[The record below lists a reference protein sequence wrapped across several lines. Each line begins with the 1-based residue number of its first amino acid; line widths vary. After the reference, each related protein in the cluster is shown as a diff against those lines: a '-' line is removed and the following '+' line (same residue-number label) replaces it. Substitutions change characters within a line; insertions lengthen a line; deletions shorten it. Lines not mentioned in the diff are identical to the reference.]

1 MPGPTLTGGPRTW
14 LGPDDRRIAAL
25 AVPALGTLA
34 AEPLYVLVDTGVVGH
49 LGVSP
54 LAGLALAGGVLSGV
68 VSLCNFLEYGS
79 TPKVGR
85 LFAVGDRGQAAHLG
99 RQATILGFALGLALA
114 VAAIAAAPLFIAGL
128 GGHGRVGH
136 LAVLYTRIAAL
147 GLPSALIAVA
157 AQGYFRGVTRLRL
170 PFGIVLAGNA
180 LNAVLELWFVDG
192 LHWGIAGS
200 AWGTVIAQTA
210 MAGVF
215 VAILARGRDR
225 ARPLIDRVALRSLTR
240 TGAEIFV
247 RTGSLYAAFL
257 LAGAILARVGA
268 ASLAAHQIA
277 FQLWNFLALALDSLA
292 IAAQVL
298 VSHQLAVGAAAR
310 ARALATRTIVWSL
323 IVGLVFAAVFMA
335 LRNILPELFTSDPRV
350 LDRAHA
356 VWPIFALMQP
366 VNAVVFALD
375 GILIGAGDTRYLMW
389 AMIPSTAIGF
399 VPLAVVS
406 LLAGWG
412 IVGVWCAILGLVVV
426 RLITCGARF
435 TGEGWLRAVATDQ
448 TPGSSGAPAQSASRL

>member
-1 MPGPTLTGGPRTW
+1 VDRSPTIPRRR
-14 LGPDDRRIAAL
+14 LRIGADDRRIAAL
-25 AVPALGTLA
+25 AIPALGALA
-34 AEPLYVLVDTGVVGH
+34 AEPLYVLVDTGIVGH

-54 LAGLALAGGVLSGV
+54 LAGLALAGGVLSAV

-85 LFAVGDRGQAAHLG
+85 LFAVGDRSEAAHLG
-99 RQATILGFALGLALA
+99 RQATILGFALGLMLA
-114 VAAIAAAPLFIAGL
+114 VVAIAAAPLFIAGL

-136 LAVLYTRIAAL
+136 LAVLYTRIASL

-157 AQGYFRGVTRLRL
+157 AQGYFRGVARLRL
-170 PFGIVLAGNA
+170 PFAIVLGGNLLNA
-180 LNAVLELWFVDG
+180 LLELWFVDR

-215 VAILARGRDR
+215 VAVLDRDR
-225 ARPLIDRVALRSLTR
+225 RRERAAPRRPVVDRVVLRSLTR

-247 RTGSLYAAFL
+247 RTGSLYTAFL

-292 IAAQVL
+292 IAAQVM
-298 VSHQLAVGAAAR
+298 VSHQLALGDRAR
-310 ARALATRTIVWSL
+310 ARALATRTIGWSL
-323 IVGLVFAAVFMA
+323 VVGIAFAILFLA
-335 LRNILPELFTSDPRV
+335 LRDVLPEVFSSDPRV
-350 LDRAHA
+350 LGRARA

-366 VNAVVFALD
+366 LNALVFALD

-389 AMIPSTAIGF
+389 AMVPASAIGF
-399 VPLAVVS
+399 APLAVAS
-406 LLAGWG
+406 LVFGWG
-412 IVGVWCAILGLVVV
+412 IVGVWCAIVGLVVV
-426 RLITCGARF
+426 RLVLNGRRF
-435 TGEGWLRAVATDQ
+435 LGEAWTHAVADQ
-448 TPGSSGAPAQSASRL
+448 PSVSSGAPA

>member
-1 MPGPTLTGGPRTW
+1 MPEPATSTGARAW
-14 LGPDDRRIAAL
+14 IGPDDRRIAAL
-25 AVPALGTLA
+25 AIPALGTLA
-34 AEPLYVLVDTGVVGH
+34 AEPLYVLVDTGIVGH

-54 LAGLALAGGVLSGV
+54 LAALALAGGVLSGV

-85 LFAVGDRGQAAHLG
+85 LFATGDGSRAAHLG
-99 RQATILGFALGLALA
+99 RQATILGFALGLGLAA
-114 VAAIAAAPLFIAGL
+114 VAIVAAPLLIAVL

-136 LAVLYTRIAAL
+136 LAVLYTRIASL

-157 AQGYFRGVTRLRL
+157 AQGYFRGVTRMRL
-170 PFGIVLAGNA
+170 PFAIVLGGN
-180 LNAVLELWFVDG
+180 LVNAALELWFVDG

-215 VAILARGRDR
+215 VAILARDRRRDR
-225 ARPLIDRVALRSLTR
+225 AHPWIDRVALRSLTR

-298 VSHQLAVGAAAR
+298 VSHQLAVGDRAR
-310 ARALATRTIVWSL
+310 ARELAVRVIAWSL
-323 IVGLVFAAVFMA
+323 IVGLAFAAVFMA
-335 LRNILPELFTSDPRV
+335 LGDVLPEVFSSDPRV

-366 VNAVVFALD
+366 VNALVFALD

-389 AMIPSTAIGF
+389 AMIPATALGF
-399 VPLAVVS
+399 APLAVIS

-412 IVGVWCAILGLVVV
+412 IVGVWCAILGLVLV
-426 RLITCGARF
+426 RLVLCGRRF
-435 TGEGWLRAVATDQ
+435 AGEAWTRH
-448 TPGSSGAPAQSASRL
+448 